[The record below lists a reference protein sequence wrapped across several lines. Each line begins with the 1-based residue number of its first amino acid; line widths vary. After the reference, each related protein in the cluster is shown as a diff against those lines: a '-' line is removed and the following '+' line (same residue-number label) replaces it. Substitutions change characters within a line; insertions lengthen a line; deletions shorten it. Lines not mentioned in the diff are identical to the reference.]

1 MMPGLRGSGSGK
13 VQRFLLKELAC
24 DLQHSKKHV
33 VTG

>member
-13 VQRFLLKELAC
+13 VQHFLLKELAC
-24 DLQHSKKHV
+24 DLRYSKERA